1 MIQNISVKIQIIAL
15 SDLLLLMCPLLNR
28 LIMDNFNRWL
38 LKVWKNVYF
47 FCLLVS
53 YSWLFF
59 TDFLIFR
66 FCKNFVYSGCFLFRF
81 KLNTI
86 FGIAKFLPPHMNF
99 NLHIPSP
106 FEFEFTVAFIMIAI
120 LKSDKCVI
128 IIWNIKNCNI
138 LISRSFPII
147 LSISMLNSKW

>member
-1 MIQNISVKIQIIAL
+1 MVAESFKK
-15 SDLLLLMCPLLNR
+15 CR
-28 LIMDNFNRWL
+28 
-38 LKVWKNVYF
+38 F
-47 FCLLVS
+47 F
-53 YSWLFF
+53 LFAGFLFLTLF

-106 FEFEFTVAFIMIAI
+106 FEFEFTVAFIMITI
-120 LKSDKCVI
+120 LKSDRCVI

-147 LSISMLNSKW
+147 LSISMLNSKL